1 MSKADAH
8 LIQRLQQ
15 SPDADFYLILHV
27 SGDVADVAE
36 RLRATP
42 VEVRHV
48 LRLIGAVAVR
58 APGREA
64 LRLLDEPWLVRM
76 EEDRPVRALS

>member
-1 MSKADAH
+1 MSKADEQ
-8 LIQRLQQ
+8 LIQRLKQ
-15 SPDADFYLILHV
+15 SPADDFYLILRV
-27 SGDVADVAE
+27 SGDVAEVAQ
-36 RLRATP
+36 RLRAAP
-42 VEVRHV
+42 VEVRHA

-58 APGREA
+58 AQGKEA